1 MTQAIKTESE
11 LEIEA
16 ERLVEAGQFVSR
28 VRTAVAERVVGQDR
42 MVQRLIVGL
51 LSGGHVLLEGVPG
64 LAKTLAVRSLADA
77 IHTSFHRIQF
87 TPDLLPAD
95 LIGTLIWEENQ
106 RRFVPKKGPVF
117 ANLVLADE
125 INRAP
130 AKVQSAL
137 LEAMQE
143 RQVTIGDES
152 HPLPVPFLVLATQNP
167 IEHEGTYPL
176 PEAQVDR
183 FMLKIRVPYPDR
195 DEEREILRRVVSE
208 DLPPVAAV
216 ATPEE
221 ILTARSL
228 LPDIR
233 VDPRVEE
240 YILDLVRATREASV
254 HDKEL
259 ASWIDVGASPRATI
273 FLGRAARA
281 QAFIDGRPY
290 VIPEDVRDLALDVLR
305 HRVLMTFEAEA
316 EEITPD
322 QVIERLLEVVPIP

>member
-1 MTQAIKTESE
+1 
-11 LEIEA
+11 
-16 ERLVEAGQFVSR
+16 
-28 VRTAVAERVVGQDR
+28 VVGQDG

-77 IHTSFHRIQF
+77 IATTFRRIQF

-95 LIGTLIWEENQ
+95 LIGTLIWEETQ
-106 RRFVPKKGPVF
+106 RRFVPKMGPIF

-143 RQVTIGDES
+143 RQVTIGEES
-152 HPLPVPFLVLATQNP
+152 HRVPIPFLVLATQNP

-183 FMLKIRVPYPDR
+183 FMLKIRVDYPDR
-195 DEEREILRRVVSE
+195 DQEREILRRVVTDDIEPLS
-208 DLPPVAAV
+208 PVAS
-216 ATPEE
+216 PEQ
-221 ILTARSL
+221 ILAARAL
-228 LPDIR
+228 LPSVR

-240 YILDLVRATREASV
+240 YILDLVRATREASRY
-254 HDKEL
+254 DEEL
-259 ASWIDVGASPRATI
+259 AGWIDIGASPRATI
-273 FLGRAARA
+273 SLARAARA
-281 QAFIDGRPY
+281 QAFIEGRPF
-290 VIPEDVRDLALDVLR
+290 VIPEDIRSLALDVLR
-305 HRVLMTFEAEA
+305 HRIVMTFEAEA
-316 EEITPD
+316 EEISPD
-322 QVIERLLEVVPIP
+322 QVIERLLGIVPIP